1 MTLTGKLALEKCLE
15 CDWASALSVD
25 YLRAMRTV
33 AVGQATFVLRMRYLH
48 RNQPL
53 KRRAA
58 PEEGA
63 GHREERETG
72 DSKPRFSSLL
82 HNPMQN
88 PRSYTPAGSH
98 RGCLTAGRG
107 RQSCRGEGPK
117 TPVSAP
123 ARGQGGWVGLP

>member
-1 MTLTGKLALEKCLE
+1 MFH
-15 CDWASALSVD
+15 S
-25 YLRAMRTV
+25 
-33 AVGQATFVLRMRYLH
+33 

-88 PRSYTPAGSH
+88 PRLNLADGLATEIQVEVA
-98 RGCLTAGRG
+98 
-107 RQSCRGEGPK
+107 GEGF
-117 TPVSAP
+117 
-123 ARGQGGWVGLP
+123 